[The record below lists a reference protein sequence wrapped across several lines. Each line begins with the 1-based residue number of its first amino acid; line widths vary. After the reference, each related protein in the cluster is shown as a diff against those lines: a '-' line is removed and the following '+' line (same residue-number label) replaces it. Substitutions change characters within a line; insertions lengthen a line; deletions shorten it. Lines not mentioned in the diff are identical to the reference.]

1 METTIN
7 SRLGGLALGLLL
19 RMDLKPGLDVVEPF
33 ADLGDGLLLVP
44 VDTGVG
50 DELWLG
56 LVAVDLI
63 AEFGEDLLF
72 ASVEFD

>member
-44 VDTGVG
+44 VYPDAG
-50 DELWLG
+50 DDLWLG
-56 LVAVDLI
+56 LVAVGLV
-63 AEFGEDLLF
+63 AKFGEDLLF
-72 ASVEFD
+72 TSVEFD

>member
-19 RMDLKPGLDVVEPF
+19 RMDRNPGLEVVEPF

-44 VDTGVG
+44 VDPGAGG
-50 DELWLG
+50 DFWLG
-56 LVAVDLI
+56 LVAVGLVPDV
-63 AEFGEDLLF
+63 GEDLLF
-72 ASVEFD
+72 TSVEFD

>member
-19 RMDLKPGLDVVEPF
+19 RMDRNPGLEVVEPF

-44 VDTGVG
+44 VNSGAGG
-50 DELWLG
+50 DFWLG
-56 LVAVDLI
+56 LVAVGLVPDV
-63 AEFGEDLLF
+63 GEDLLF
-72 ASVEFD
+72 TSVEFE

>member
-7 SRLGGLALGLLL
+7 SNLGGLALGLLL

-44 VDTGVG
+44 VDPDAGG
-50 DELWLG
+50 DLWLG
-56 LVAVDLI
+56 LVAVGLV
-63 AEFGEDLLF
+63 ANVGEDLLF
-72 ASVEFD
+72 TSVEFD

>member
-19 RMDLKPGLDVVEPF
+19 RMDLKPGLEPF

-44 VDTGVG
+44 VDPDAG
-50 DELWLG
+50 DDLWLG
-56 LVAVDLI
+56 LVAVGLVVR
-63 AEFGEDLLF
+63 FGGDLLF